1 LHIKTSTFSFRKYS
15 FASLCIGAVVS
26 LVIASHPAAAQ
37 APIGAVDLSGGSRGQ
52 GSNLSLQQLQEM
64 DAVRREMSEL
74 RNLIERQGYEFNQY
88 KRKSDQEILALREQL
103 RALQGGLGGEGIS
116 QTDGIES
123 GFSLGGPGDVG
134 ELGAP
139 SLNNSVSDSE
149 DQTSVE
155 TVGIVDEEP
164 DAAMIGVTMGRYGQ
178 SSTATST
185 IPASDAAFT
194 PAAGPQT
201 IPSSSGNSANGG
213 YQQIGN
219 NSTNVSNV
227 DVVVPSTSQPV
238 VAPVTVEVVPTGSS
252 VPINQPSAGQLA
264 TGNENLN
271 ASNDWQVQNAPNGQS
286 GAIGASAG
294 GVVTS
299 SNQQPVQT
307 NASELQWQVIRS
319 PGPSSAPL
327 DDPVTGSQIDQSAG
341 IPTDSIPSQTQ
352 PSTDSVL
359 GDL

>member
-1 LHIKTSTFSFRKYS
+1 MHIKTSILSILRHSCT
-15 FASLCIGAVVS
+15 SLWKGIAVS
-26 LVIASHPAAAQ
+26 LVFASHPAAAQ
-37 APIGAVDLSGGSRGQ
+37 APVGAVDLTSGARGQ
-52 GSNLSLQQLQEM
+52 GPNLSLQQLQEM

-88 KRKSDQEILALREQL
+88 KRRSDQEILALREQL
-103 RALQGGLGGEGIS
+103 RALQGGLGVEGVN
-116 QTDGIES
+116 QPDGIDS
-123 GFSLGGPGDVG
+123 GFSLGGSGDAV
-134 ELGAP
+134 ELVTP
-139 SLNNSVSDSE
+139 LLNNSVSGAV
-149 DQTSVE
+149 DQPSTE
-155 TVGIVDEEP
+155 ALDTEP
-164 DAAMIGVTMGRYGQ
+164 DAAMIGVSMGRYGQ
-178 SSTATST
+178 PVESSSAT
-185 IPASDAAFT
+185 PASDAAFLPT
-194 PAAGPQT
+194 AVPQT
-201 IPSSSGNSANGG
+201 ESGSSVYRANEE
-213 YQQIGN
+213 YRQIGN

-238 VAPVTVEVVPTGSS
+238 VAPVSVEVVPTGS

-271 ASNDWQVQNAPNGQS
+271 SDNDWQVQNAPNGQS

-299 SNQQPVQT
+299 SNQQPVQ
-307 NASELQWQVIRS
+307 NNGSELQWQVIRS

-327 DDPVTGSQIDQSAG
+327 DDPVAGSQVDQSAG
-341 IPTDSIPSQTQ
+341 IPTDSIPSQSQ